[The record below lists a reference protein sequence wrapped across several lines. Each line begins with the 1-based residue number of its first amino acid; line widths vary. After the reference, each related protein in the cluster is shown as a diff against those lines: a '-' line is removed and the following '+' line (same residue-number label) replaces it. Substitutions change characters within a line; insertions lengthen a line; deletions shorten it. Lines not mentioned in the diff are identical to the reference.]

1 MAAWMRALFGAIAAG
16 IADRFSMTGFFQ
28 GRKAAE
34 FLNATE
40 ELSGVSLNEPESGFF
55 RSLSNRKQVILF
67 VVATLVLTAVTI
79 WAARVWFRNTSTL
92 TFAVAADNG
101 VEARFANKLAN
112 VLAANNS
119 SLRLKIDKNTD
130 SDKALSVFDR
140 KQADLAILRTDQK
153 VPGRARAVAVLDKD
167 LVLLLSPKGKKITN
181 LEALKGKKIAILGN
195 DDRNESFFRRAVSA
209 YDIANPRTSLQT
221 VPTTSAIDK
230 LLAPNAFA
238 AVIMIENAARLG
250 KDRSF
255 ERLAKSQTGFVLN
268 PIPEAKA
275 IERKVPG
282 IFAETI
288 EEGLLSASPQIP
300 DDDLQSIGLQWML
313 IVQSSL
319 SDSKGSE
326 LARILFENKSQL
338 ALDDGFAAHIE
349 PADTDKDSYISAHRG
364 AAQYFNDDTK
374 SFLERYSELIY
385 VGLAALSIIGSIFVG
400 LYTAFT
406 RVAPEKAGALAAS
419 LLEIGEK
426 VEDTKTIEALDQ
438 LQEQFEAILKQVV
451 AGLRDGSVSADGLD
465 TFRLGYEFVR
475 DTLQLR
481 RETLARRAG
490 REENMVVVAKAVS

>member
-1 MAAWMRALFGAIAAG
+1 MA
-16 IADRFSMTGFFQ
+16 GFFQ

-34 FLNATE
+34 FLNATD
-40 ELSGVSLNEPESGFF
+40 ELSGVSIGEPDGVF
-55 RSLSNRKQVILF
+55 RSLSNRKQVLLF
-67 VVATLVLTAVTI
+67 VVATLVLTAVTV
-79 WAARVWFRNTSTL
+79 WAARVWFRHTSTL
-92 TFAVAADNG
+92 TFAVATESG
-101 VEARFANKLAN
+101 VEARFAAKLAG
-112 VLAANNS
+112 VLQANNS
-119 SLRLKIDKNTD
+119 SLRLKIEKNSD
-130 SDKALSVFDR
+130 SDKALAAFDR
-140 KQADLAILRTDQK
+140 KQADLAIMRTDQK
-153 VPGRARAVAVLDKD
+153 VPGRARAIAILDKD
-167 LVLLLSPKGKKITN
+167 LVLLLSPRGKKIPN

-195 DDRNESFFRRAVSA
+195 DDRNESFIRRALSS

-238 AVIMIENAARLG
+238 AVLVIENAARLSR
-250 KDRSF
+250 DRNF
-255 ERLAKSQTGFVLN
+255 ERLARSQSGFTLN

-275 IERKVPG
+275 IERKIPG

-288 EEGLLSASPQIP
+288 DEGLLSPSPQVP
-300 DDDLQSIGLQWML
+300 DDDVQSIGLQWIL
-313 IVQSSL
+313 IAQSAISE
-319 SDSKGSE
+319 SKGSE
-326 LARILFENKSQL
+326 LARVVFENKAQL
-338 ALDDGFAAHIE
+338 TLDESFGNHIE

-385 VGLAALSIIGSIFVG
+385 VGLAALSIIGSVFVG

-426 VEDTKTIEALDQ
+426 IEDTKTIEALDE

-451 AGLRDGSVSADGLD
+451 AGLRDGTVSADGLD

-475 DTLQLR
+475 DTLQLH
-481 RETLARRAG
+481 REALTRRAG
-490 REENMVVVAKAVS
+490 RDENVVVVAKAVS

>member
-1 MAAWMRALFGAIAAG
+1 
-16 IADRFSMTGFFQ
+16 
-28 GRKAAE
+28 
-34 FLNATE
+34 
-40 ELSGVSLNEPESGFF
+40 
-55 RSLSNRKQVILF
+55 LSNRKQVILF
-67 VVATLVLTAVTI
+67 VIATLVLTAVTI

-92 TFAVAADNG
+92 TFAVAADTG
-101 VEARFANKLAN
+101 VEARFAAKLAS

-119 SLRLKIDKNTD
+119 SLRLKIDKNID
-130 SDKALSVFDR
+130 SDKALSAFDR

-167 LVLLLSPKGKKITN
+167 LVLLLSPKGKKIAN
-181 LEALKGKKIAILGN
+181 IEALKGKKVAILGN
-195 DDRNESFFRRAVSA
+195 DDRNESFFRRAVQA

-255 ERLAKSQTGFVLN
+255 ERLAKTGFTLN
-268 PIPEAKA
+268 PIVEAKA

-288 EEGLLSASPQIP
+288 EEGVLSASPQIP
-300 DDDLQSIGLQWML
+300 DDDVQSIGLQWML

-338 ALDDGFAAHIE
+338 VLDDGFGAYIE

-426 VEDTKTIEALDQ
+426 IEDTKTIEALDE

-451 AGLRDGSVSADGLD
+451 AGLRDGTVSADGLD

-475 DTLQLR
+475 DTLQLH
-481 RETLARRAG
+481 RESLARRAG
-490 REENMVVVAKAVS
+490 RDENVVVVAKAVS

>member
-1 MAAWMRALFGAIAAG
+1 MA
-16 IADRFSMTGFFQ
+16 GFFQ

-34 FLNATE
+34 VLNATE
-40 ELSGVSLNEPESGFF
+40 ELSGVSLNESGSGIF
-55 RSLSNRKQVILF
+55 RSLSNRKQVALF
-67 VVATLVLTAVTI
+67 VIATLVLTAATI

-92 TFAVAADNG
+92 TFAIAADNG
-101 VEARFANKLAN
+101 VEARFAAKLAN
-112 VLAANNS
+112 VLAANNA
-119 SLRLKIDKNTD
+119 SLRLKIDRNID
-130 SDKALSVFDR
+130 SDKALSAFDR
-140 KQADLAILRTDQK
+140 KQADLAVLRTDQK

-167 LVLLLSPKGKKITN
+167 LVLLLSPKGKKIAN

-209 YDIANPRTSLQT
+209 YDIANPRTSLHT

-255 ERLAKSQTGFVLN
+255 ERLARTGFILN

-300 DDDLQSIGLQWML
+300 DDDVQSIGLQWML

-326 LARILFENKSQL
+326 LARIMFENKAQL
-338 ALDDGFAAHIE
+338 ALDDGFGAHME

-426 VEDTKTIEALDQ
+426 IEDTKTIEALDE

-451 AGLRDGSVSADGLD
+451 AGLRDGTVSADGLD

-481 RETLARRAG
+481 REALTRRAG
-490 REENMVVVAKAVS
+490 RDENVVVVAKAVS